1 MKKLIIL
8 GVLAY
13 LLLGCEEILPEEVKS
28 SSNISYNVAKLF
40 EVDGITVYR
49 FTDNGRYVYF
59 TNRQGKISYDYT
71 VHHGK
76 VISTRRMET
85 LCD

>member
-1 MKKLIIL
+1 MKKLMIL
-8 GVLAY
+8 SVLAC
-13 LLLGCEEILPEEVKS
+13 LLLGCEERLPEEVKS

-76 VISTRRMET
+76 VRSTRRMET

>member
-8 GVLAY
+8 GVLAC
-13 LLLGCEEILPEEVKS
+13 LLLGCEERLPEEVRS
-28 SSNISYNVAKLF
+28 SSNTSYNVAKLF

-49 FTDNGRYVYF
+49 FRDNGRYVYF

-71 VHHGK
+71 VHHSK
-76 VISTRRMET
+76 ATSTRRMET